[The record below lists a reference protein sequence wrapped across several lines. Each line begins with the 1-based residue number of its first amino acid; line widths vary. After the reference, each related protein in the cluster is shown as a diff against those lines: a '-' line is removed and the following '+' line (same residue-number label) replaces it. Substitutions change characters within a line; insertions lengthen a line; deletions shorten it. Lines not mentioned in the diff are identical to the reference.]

1 MSLDDGWERN
11 AERSEIEKGA
21 LEWIERWSSRDHLK
35 ANISI
40 VPFHQINFDIQ
51 EAMTCVPSVSN
62 AFIQV
67 LLVMVLVSHVLP
79 LPLAAHLPV
88 YESLYDEPPL
98 ADYNFVPYS
107 GLRNNG
113 DWMNEPF
120 RADKRKNEF
129 IRFGKRDD
137 FMKYSGVA

>member
-11 AERSEIEKGA
+11 AER
-21 LEWIERWSSRDHLK
+21 RDHLK

-137 FMKYSGVA
+137 FMKFNKRKNEFIRFGKRSIN